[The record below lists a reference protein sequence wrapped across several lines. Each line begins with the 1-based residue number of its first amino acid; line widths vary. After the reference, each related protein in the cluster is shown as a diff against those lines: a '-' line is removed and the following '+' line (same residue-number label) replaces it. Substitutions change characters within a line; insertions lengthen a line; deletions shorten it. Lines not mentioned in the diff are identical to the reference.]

1 MKTLDWA
8 AYRKLDGV
16 IFLSES
22 IRKEVSAVYRFSRQ
36 CKAVCYIG
44 VSSHPSEERPRHAK
58 EQLILFVGGNFERK
72 GLPTVLKAMPQV
84 FAAYPQYRLVVVGK
98 APGVERAKR
107 MASDLGI
114 GSRVE
119 FIGYQTHEQVQ
130 EWHRRAML
138 FVMPSIMEGFG
149 FVFLE
154 AMKAGTPVVGT
165 HTGGIPEVVV
175 HDQSGLLIPP
185 RDHQTLAKSCIR
197 LLGDAGLYERLVLG
211 GRGAVRRFSE
221 ESMVGDTERFLK
233 EMVARWPQAA

>member
-1 MKTLDWA
+1 
-8 AYRKLDGV
+8 
-16 IFLSES
+16 
-22 IRKEVSAVYRFSRQ
+22 
-36 CKAVCYIG
+36 
-44 VSSHPSEERPRHAK
+44 
-58 EQLILFVGGNFERK
+58 
-72 GLPTVLKAMPQV
+72 
-84 FAAYPQYRLVVVGK
+84 
-98 APGVERAKR
+98 
-107 MASDLGI
+107 
-114 GSRVE
+114 
-119 FIGYQTHEQVQ
+119 
-130 EWHRRAML
+130 
-138 FVMPSIMEGFG
+138 MEGFG